1 MHEGCPEEHDS
12 ERQGDLF
19 PEEFDQPRVFRSLNG
34 AFIGCFNRQAA
45 RQARSDADDANTD
58 TEEPAVI
65 QLSPYL
71 TPESAAA
78 LLERWPAPKP

>member
-1 MHEGCPEEHDS
+1 MHDGSLEDS

-19 PEEFDQPRVFRSLNG
+19 PEEFDQPRVFRSLNR

-45 RQARSDADDANTD
+45 RQAQNTADDATTD
-58 TEEPAVI
+58 TEPAVI

-78 LLERWPAPKP
+78 LLARWQAPKP